1 MIQGIGSLVPLASGF
16 EPARAAIVRELP
28 GTKGAKPEEVYRAW
42 LELIEQRIAGEQ
54 LLSAGYAVQIVEK
67 QTPGDGGLF
76 AVLSFFDLLAP
87 QLFTRKIDVG
97 ELSNYI
103 AADARHWRDLLR
115 DLRRRSSGA
124 KETPCYHQVTRALAT
139 AEFLASEPI
148 ADAERTKLGIVD
160 IETAI
165 DTSGRAIEISGQII
179 NRNVSSQTLPNISI
193 CLRDENSDVCG
204 EVVLAP
210 PATEL
215 AGQASIRLLA
225 TLEASSDIVHVEI
238 SLTRGAP
245 T

>member
-1 MIQGIGSLVPLASGF
+1 MIQGIGSLLPPAGGF

-54 LLSAGYAVQIVEK
+54 LLSSGYTVQNVEK

-76 AVLSFFDLLAP
+76 AVLSFFDSLAP

-103 AADARHWRDLLR
+103 VADARRWRDLLR

-124 KETPCYHQVTRALAT
+124 KETQRYHQVTRALAT

-148 ADAERTKLGIVD
+148 ADAERAILGIVG

-165 DTSGRAIEISGQII
+165 DATGRLIEISGQIV
-179 NRNVSSQTLPNISI
+179 NRDASPQTLPNISI

-215 AGQASIRLLA
+215 AGQASTRLIA